1 MSTPQ
6 TLPYTFLTATCTQTT
21 PKFSKEKGM
30 LRRDSSRDKPLALLL
45 QGKRRCPAG
54 EILHGL
60 LTVWHKSCSFP
71 AEYLYGAKS
80 QTYIGARKQPE
91 KLRKKEIL

>member
-1 MSTPQ
+1 
-6 TLPYTFLTATCTQTT
+6 
-21 PKFSKEKGM
+21 M

-60 LTVWHKSCSFP
+60 LTASLPDGSD
-71 AEYLYGAKS
+71 
-80 QTYIGARKQPE
+80 
-91 KLRKKEIL
+91 ILDDEVELDYNRQVFIQKMIQ